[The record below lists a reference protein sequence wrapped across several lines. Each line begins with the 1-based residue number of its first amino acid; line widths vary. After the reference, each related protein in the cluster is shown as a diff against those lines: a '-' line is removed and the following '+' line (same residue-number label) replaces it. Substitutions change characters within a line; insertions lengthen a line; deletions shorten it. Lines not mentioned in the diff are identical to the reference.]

1 MALTKTLSIII
12 FTILIYTSSGNA
24 SELYAGGGAS
34 LSGVIS
40 ETDYYNGATAIF
52 PSANVGVKFGALAL
66 EGFFRTGTLSNDH
79 QGFKVDLDTNQFGFM
94 FRISPEEWLDMN
106 LGGHWTMVEGRS
118 SIYNGQ
124 MLTGLVNRTYS
135 SVILG
140 MGFNIP
146 FSDQLRVRTDMNY
159 YAGKE
164 IFSLFQ
170 FDISIV
176 YSFLTF

>member
-1 MALTKTLSIII
+1 MLVSN
-12 FTILIYTSSGNA
+12 GNA

-40 ETDYYNGATAIF
+40 ESDYYNGATAIF
-52 PSANVGVKFGALAL
+52 PSANVGVKFGALAI
-66 EGFFRTGTLSNDH
+66 EGFFRKGTLSNDH
-79 QGFKVDLDTNQFGFM
+79 QGFKIDLDTNQFGFM
-94 FRISPEEWLDMN
+94 LRLSPEEWLDMN
-106 LGGHWTMVEGRS
+106 LGGHWTMVEGS
-118 SIYNGQ
+118 SSVYNGQ
-124 MLTGLVNRTYS
+124 VLTGLVNRTYS

-146 FSDQLRVRTDMNY
+146 LSNQLRVRTDMNFY
-159 YAGKE
+159 SGKE

-170 FDISIV
+170 FDISVV

>member
-1 MALTKTLSIII
+1 MAISKTLSIII
-12 FTILIYTSSGNA
+12 FSILLFTSKANA

-52 PSANVGVKFGALAL
+52 PSANFGMKFGALAL

-79 QGFKVDLDTNQFGFM
+79 EGFKIDLETNQFGVM
-94 FRISPEEWLDMN
+94 LRLSPEEWLDMN
-106 LGGHWTMVEGRS
+106 LGGHWTMVEGS
-118 SIYNGQ
+118 SSVYNGQ
-124 MLTGLVNRTYS
+124 VLTGLVNRTYS
-135 SVILG
+135 SVIFG

-146 FSDQLRVRTDMNY
+146 FSNQLRVRTDMNY

-164 IFSLFQ
+164 IFSIFQ